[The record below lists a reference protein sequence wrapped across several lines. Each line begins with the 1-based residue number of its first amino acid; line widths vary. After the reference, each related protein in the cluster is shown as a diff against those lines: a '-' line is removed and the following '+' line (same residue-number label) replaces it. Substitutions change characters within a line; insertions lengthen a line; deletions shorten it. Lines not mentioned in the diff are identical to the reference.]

1 MARVLMVTVGGSPEP
16 IVQAVQAHQPDE
28 VVFVCSAPPCTAPS
42 LEQVI
47 GEGTPCRH
55 GENDWRPNLVNQLQL
70 QGFRAD
76 LQLILIPDPDDLA
89 DIHRRIHEACDALR
103 NRFSRLE
110 LCGDYSGGTKAMS
123 AALAMALVDQNAGL
137 SLVAGNRSNLI
148 RIHRSQG
155 VRPMAV
161 SDIRVRRL
169 LQDQL
174 APLLER
180 HLYDQVALL
189 LRDVGQLHGENLDP
203 DSFEALTEFQGCL
216 AVLMRWDRF
225 EWSDALHLAANTCLP
240 KSLEALFAW
249 WQRVDSAQALL
260 FGEVPQVACT
270 GYELVQDLVLNAE
283 RRGSRGWYDDA
294 VARLYRAL
302 ELLAQTYIQLELQ
315 YNHLDFWEHPDIQRD
330 TAEWRL
336 RRGISGL
343 YRWLRYR
350 EGDTG
355 LGGAAARQWSVFQE
369 LLERRNRSLLG
380 HGLQPVLQRDWQ
392 SLQARV
398 NNLVNSA
405 LQEAGCTQGP
415 APEQLP
421 GTQLLQLPAAAVLL
435 GSSA

>member
-16 IVQAVQAHQPDE
+16 ILQAAQAHQPDE
-28 VVFVCSAPPCTAPS
+28 VVFVCSAPPCEAPS

-55 GENDWRPNLVNQLQL
+55 DDNDWRPNLVRQLQL
-70 QGFRAD
+70 QGFRPD
-76 LQLILIPDPDDLA
+76 LQLVLIPDPDDLA
-89 DIHRRIHEACDALR
+89 EIHRLIHAACDGLR
-103 NRFSRLE
+103 QRFSRLE
-110 LCGDYSGGTKAMS
+110 LFGDYSGGTKAMS

-148 RIHRSQG
+148 RIQRSDG
-155 VRPMAV
+155 VRPMSV
-161 SDIRVRRL
+161 SDMRLRRL
-169 LQDQL
+169 LQEQL
-174 APLLER
+174 PPLLER
-180 HLYDQVALL
+180 HLYDQAAVL
-189 LRDVGQLHGENLDP
+189 LREVRQLHGEQLDSTNL
-203 DSFEALTEFQGCL
+203 EALTAFQNCL

-225 EWSDALHLAANTCLP
+225 EWSEALHDGALTCLP
-240 KSLEALFAW
+240 ENLEALFAW

-260 FGEVPQVACT
+260 FGEAPLVAYT

-330 TAEWRL
+330 SAEWRL

-343 YRWLRYR
+343 YRWLSYR

-355 LGGAAARQWSVFQE
+355 LGGEAARQWAVFKD
-369 LLERRNRSLLG
+369 LLMTRNRSLLG

-398 NNLVNSA
+398 SNLVSSA
-405 LQEAGCTQGP
+405 LHEAGCTQGP
-415 APEQLP
+415 DPEQLP
-421 GTQLLQLPAAAVLL
+421 GAQLLELPAAAILL

>member
-1 MARVLMVTVGGSPEP
+1 
-16 IVQAVQAHQPDE
+16 
-28 VVFVCSAPPCTAPS
+28 
-42 LEQVI
+42 
-47 GEGTPCRH
+47 
-55 GENDWRPNLVNQLQL
+55 
-70 QGFRAD
+70 
-76 LQLILIPDPDDLA
+76 
-89 DIHRRIHEACDALR
+89 
-103 NRFSRLE
+103 
-110 LCGDYSGGTKAMS
+110 
-123 AALAMALVDQNAGL
+123 
-137 SLVAGNRSNLI
+137 
-148 RIHRSQG
+148 
-155 VRPMAV
+155 MAV

-315 YNHLDFWEHPDIQRD
+315 YNHLDFWELPDIQRD